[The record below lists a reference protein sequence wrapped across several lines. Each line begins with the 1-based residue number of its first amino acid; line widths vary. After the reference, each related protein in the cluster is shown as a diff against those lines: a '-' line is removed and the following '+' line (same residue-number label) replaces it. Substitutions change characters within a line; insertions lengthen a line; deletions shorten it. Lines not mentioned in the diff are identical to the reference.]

1 MKKHLCTAVVSV
13 LLVGL
18 ANSQQPVQSHFDGKT
33 WWDFVKVLA
42 DDKMEGRETGSAGLR
57 NTEAYIVD
65 QLKSNGLEP
74 AGVSGFYQM
83 VKFESRQI
91 VERDSSLSLVRDG
104 KKEAVTLGD
113 DAILS
118 TRVDLAPSVA
128 APLVFV
134 GYGLTIPEMKYD
146 DLAGL
151 DLKGKIVVVMSG
163 SPGEIRWAG
172 GDLGQD
178 NEAVFGKLGL
188 SCDEQRRLRASGVI

>member
-13 LLVGL
+13 LLVGP
-18 ANSQQPVQSHFDGKT
+18 ANSHQPVQSHFDGKT

-91 VERDSSLSLVRDG
+91 VERDSSLRLVRDG
-104 KKEAVTLGD
+104 KKEALTLGD

-146 DLAGL
+146 DL
-151 DLKGKIVVVMSG
+151 
-163 SPGEIRWAG
+163 G
-172 GDLGQD
+172 GD
-178 NEAVFGKLGL
+178 
-188 SCDEQRRLRASGVI
+188 